1 MKIKNMKLMLFSLF
15 GLMSVNAMAGDI
27 GPAVGKK
34 IQRAN
39 LEFEVTKMAKDDG
52 TAGEAT
58 FLGMVSSPDKKDADG
73 AIANQPDG
81 TITIPAT
88 VWTIYNPKG
97 NKANYNVTKIDGGW
111 ATYGADVTATL
122 KKLVSEVVEKD
133 GDGKVITNLTAT
145 SFPELAEVVLPA
157 GQTVLA
163 ADAFSGCAKLAT
175 INLANI
181 ANYGDNALKGTI
193 ITSIDLT
200 NAKTIGA
207 SVFEG
212 INTVKTVSIPA
223 TVEFIGADAFKDMF
237 KPAWVGV
244 NEGKDADGDP
254 IDVFHPAQG
263 LEELTF
269 NAYSD
274 ATNGF
279 ATIPAAFSNDNLL
292 KKVTITSTK
301 ATGFDAGAFA
311 GTASLEELDLSGCT
325 ALTEIAAGIFAA
337 SPFKSIKLDGTKLK
351 TIENLDLSNA
361 NRTLA
366 TITLPTTFGKKISAT
381 EAFGQDDK
389 FKNFIAL
396 TELDL
401 SATQVKEIPGGLFA
415 WSKVDG
421 NGAGTT
427 EKFQANGNPFTPKQ
441 YISPALTTVK
451 LNAETTSIGD
461 NAFDGC
467 SNLATVEGLNQGK
480 MTYVGDW
487 AFQGTKLATLDLSA
501 TALTGINWY
510 SFANIATLT
519 SIKLPA
525 SVKYIET
532 AAFANDGAVT
542 SINLEDL
549 KKLTAL
555 NPMFHEGIVGYT
567 YDTYTYFNW
576 STEKIETVAYTS
588 SAKETPIALASV
600 TLPKDGKLKYIN
612 PGALQLLDIEEID
625 IPATVERIG
634 AYALQGCIK
643 LKKFTW
649 NDAQGRVIYDNSFRG
664 DDHLEAVTMV
674 TSSFGSAGI
683 TILNYKDVEAEDDP
697 VDLIFKGNDKDVLF
711 FTVNDEDLKV
721 FRAKGWTEENLQF
734 CTLSAEGASIYE
746 FKAASK
752 TGDYYYSNY
761 YNGDQATWFPEEN
774 FEVFSAVVEG
784 SNVVMKAATA
794 EGGFYKVKLG
804 EACIIRS
811 KMQEA
816 EYQLKNATFNNISTM
831 PTDNEL
837 VYGENVTPSR
847 LNYQYKLGVKGG
859 VVAFYRIV
867 TGKINGVYI
876 QAATAY
882 DRLNLVLE
890 GEATAIKG
898 INKAGE
904 NNGAIYNLQG
914 VRVNKAQKGLYIQNG
929 KKYIMK

>member
-1 MKIKNMKLMLFSLF
+1 
-15 GLMSVNAMAGDI
+15 
-27 GPAVGKK
+27 
-34 IQRAN
+34 
-39 LEFEVTKMAKDDG
+39 MAKDDG

-58 FLGMVSSPDKKDADG
+58 FLGMVASPDKKDADG

-97 NKANYNVTKIDGGW
+97 NKANYNVNLIDAGW
-111 ATYGADVTATL
+111 ATYGGNTLKTTL

-133 GDGKVITNLTAT
+133 GDGKVISNLKAT
-145 SFPELAEVVLPA
+145 EFAELAEVVLPA

-163 ADAFSGCAKLAT
+163 IDAFKDCKKLAT

-181 ANYGDNALKGTI
+181 ANYGDNALKHTI

-223 TVEFIGADAFKDMF
+223 TVEAIGPDAFKDMY
-237 KPAWVGV
+237 KEGWTEIGG
-244 NEGKDADGDP
+244 GKDADGDP

-274 ATNGF
+274 ATKGF
-279 ATIPAAFSNDNLL
+279 PTIPAAFSGDNLL

-451 LNAETTSIGD
+451 LNAETTAIGAY
-461 NAFDGC
+461 AFKDC
-467 SNLATVEGLNQGK
+467 SALATVEGLNQSHMATIGA
-480 MTYVGDW
+480 Y
-487 AFQGTKLATLDLSA
+487 AFDGTAFTALDLSA
-501 TALTGINWY
+501 TAVTVINY
-510 SFANIATLT
+510 NSFANMATLT

-525 SVKYIET
+525 NTT
-532 AAFANDGAVT
+532 AIATGAFAYDKNVT

-549 KKLTAL
+549 KKLEVL
-555 NPMFHEGIVGYT
+555 NPIFHEGVVKGSEEDY
-567 YDTYTYFNW
+567 W
-576 STEKIETVAYTS
+576 YTS
-588 SAKETPIALASV
+588 GSSWSYMTVPYEKDEVAIPLTSV
-600 TLPKDGKLKYIN
+600 TLPKDGKLKYLN

-625 IPATVERIG
+625 IPASVEYIG
-634 AYALQGCIK
+634 AYSFQGCVK

-649 NDAQGRVIYDNSFRG
+649 MDAPQSWISENTFRG
-664 DDHLEAVTMV
+664 DDHLEEVKIVTKKYGAGLYIDKST
-674 TSSFGSAGI
+674 TS
-683 TILNYKDVEAEDDP
+683 TNE
-697 VDLIFKGNDKDVLF
+697 VDFIFKGNDKDVLT
-711 FTVNDEDLKV
+711 FTVNAEDMAILIGQ
-721 FRAKGWTEENLQF
+721 GWTVTNLKY
-734 CTLSAEGASIYE
+734 CTLTAEGASE
-746 FKAASK
+746 FEFNEKSK
-752 TGDYYYSNY
+752 TGDYYYATY
-761 YNGDQATWFPEEN
+761 YSDVQATWFPEEN

-784 SNVVMKAATA
+784 SNVVMKPATV
-794 EGGFYKVKLG
+794 EGGYYKVPRYRP
-804 EACIIRS
+804 CIIRS
-811 KMQEA
+811 KVQKA
-816 EYQLKNATFNNISTM
+816 EYELKNASFNNISTM

-837 VYGENVTPSR
+837 TYTNTDVTPSR
-847 LNYQYKLGVKGG
+847 LNYQYMLGVKGG

-867 TGKINGVYI
+867 KGTIKKGSIYI
-876 QAATAY
+876 QANTAS

-890 GEATAIKG
+890 GDATAIKG